1 MPKSVSPTP
10 AQVEVLRKAM
20 EDPQHRMHRLRG
32 GFWTTPTTP
41 MTGPVL
47 PPGRFGDG
55 GPTPEW
61 YAASLTVFA
70 MERKGWIRCVN
81 RYKDA
86 WKDDRELTDE
96 GLALVQ
102 APQLRSEEPA
112 A

>member
-1 MPKSVSPTP
+1 
-10 AQVEVLRKAM
+10 
-20 EDPQHRMHRLRG
+20 
-32 GFWTTPTTP
+32 
-41 MTGPVL
+41 
-47 PPGRFGDG
+47 
-55 GPTPEW
+55 
-61 YAASLTVFA
+61 
-70 MERKGWIRCVN
+70 MERKGWIRRVN